1 MDKKKK
7 KRHICIDC
15 EEKTSNFYTIP
26 TNRGNIIKCAGCY
39 ELWVMRST
47 RASYGSNNGA
57 GKTNNWEE

>member
-15 EEKTSNFYTIP
+15 EEKTSNYYKIA